1 MEISSAPSENTGRM
15 LSSLSLNSVHHV
27 LLGVDTHI
35 LYATDA
41 AEIATPDEA
50 GRLRWL
56 STRVVLAELSAD
68 TRDRSS
74 CTLHWPISRTIP
86 GLSAIIDEHFWYAL
100 DEAEGVVSIT
110 LFSCSQ
116 APDSTRR
123 GHYALRF
130 QQLLDYSEF
139 ARLVVNA
146 KTEIDRRQAL
156 LSQRLAELF
165 AIQYTYSRITST
177 PSLNEERAPIHLA
190 SIAVQTGTSVRDE
203 DGELSVYNPPSSSGS
218 ASDSPQDE

>member
-1 MEISSAPSENTGRM
+1 M
-15 LSSLSLNSVHHV
+15 L
-27 LLGVDTHI
+27 
-35 LYATDA
+35 
-41 AEIATPDEA
+41 
-50 GRLRWL
+50 W
-56 STRVVLAELSAD
+56 TRYVLAF
-68 TRDRSS
+68 
-74 CTLHWPISRTIP
+74 
-86 GLSAIIDEHFWYAL
+86 GLPQRIDSLTSYQ
-100 DEAEGVVSIT
+100 AEGVVSIT

-203 DGELSVYNPPSSSGS
+203 GKSTS
-218 ASDSPQDE
+218 

>member
-1 MEISSAPSENTGRM
+1 MSSHSSSRHPTSFGVVARYIGPSP
-15 LSSLSLNSVHHV
+15 
-27 LLGVDTHI
+27 
-35 LYATDA
+35 A
-41 AEIATPDEA
+41 
-50 GRLRWL
+50 
-56 STRVVLAELSAD
+56 
-68 TRDRSS
+68 
-74 CTLHWPISRTIP
+74 TIP